1 MSMKLKARLGV
12 AFKIIVGLFYT
23 TPIWLAF
30 IFSIHPNEDFTR
42 TPLHIIPNSAT
53 FENFVM
59 VFQDLPFLTYYKN
72 TFVMLIIC
80 IPCQIIL
87 SCLAAYAFTY
97 YSFKGRNLLFT
108 IYLAA
113 MMIPGEVTLVVNYAT
128 IVKMNLLNT
137 YAGICITSLVGVGS
151 IFMLRQ
157 NMLSIPKELFEA
169 AVMDGCGKVRYLFK
183 VVIPLSKSII
193 TAMTITSFI
202 GIYNAYLWPLM
213 ISTKDEYHTL
223 QVGMAQLITETGG
236 RYGMVMAGAV
246 ISMIIPMVA
255 FFFGQKYIIQ
265 GMAAGAVK
273 S

>member
-1 MSMKLKARLGV
+1 MKFKTNMAV
-12 AFKIIVGLFYT
+12 MFKILIGLIYT
-23 TPIWLAF
+23 VPIWLAF
-30 IFSIHPNEDFTR
+30 VFSIHPNVDFTKS
-42 TPLHIIPNSAT
+42 PLHLLPEKAT
-53 FENFVM
+53 FENFIL

-72 TFVMLIIC
+72 TIIMLLIC

-97 YSFKGRNLLFT
+97 YSFKGRDLLFT

-128 IVKMNLLNT
+128 IVKLNLLNT
-137 YAGICITSLVGVGS
+137 YIGICITSLVGVGS

-157 NMLSIPKELFEA
+157 NMLAIPKELFEA
-169 AVMDGCGKVRYLFK
+169 AAMDGCGKVKYLFK
-183 VVIPLSKSII
+183 VVVPLSKSII

-202 GIYNAYLWPLM
+202 AIYNAYLWPLM
-213 ISTKDEYHTL
+213 VSTKDEYHTL
-223 QVGMAQLITETGG
+223 QVGMAQLIGETGG
-236 RYGMVMAGAV
+236 RFGIVMAGAV
-246 ISMIIPMVA
+246 VSMIIPMIA

>member
-1 MSMKLKARLGV
+1 MGIKLKSKLGV
-12 AFKIIVGLFYT
+12 AFKILLGIVYT
-23 TPIWLAF
+23 IPIWLAF
-30 IFSIHPNEDFTR
+30 VFSIHPNADFTK
-42 TPLHIIPNSAT
+42 TPLHIIPNAPT
-53 FENFVM
+53 LENFVL
-59 VFQDLPFLTYYKN
+59 VFQDLPFLSYYKN
-72 TFVMLIIC
+72 TLVMLAIC
-80 IPCQIIL
+80 IPCQIVL

-97 YSFKGRNLLFT
+97 YSFKFRDTLFM
-108 IYLAA
+108 IYLTA

-128 IVKMNLLNT
+128 IVKLDLLNS
-137 YAGICITSLVGVGS
+137 YIGICITSLVGVGS

-183 VVIPLSKSII
+183 VVIPLSTSVI
-193 TAMTITSFI
+193 TAMVISSFI

-213 ISTKDEYHTL
+213 VSTKDEYHTL
-223 QVGMAQLITETGG
+223 QVGMAQLINETGG
-236 RYGMVMAGAV
+236 RYGIVMAGAV
-246 ISMIIPMVA
+246 VSMFIPMLV

>member
-1 MSMKLKARLGV
+1 MSMKLKSNLAV
-12 AFKIIVGLFYT
+12 AFKILLGIVYT
-23 TPIWLAF
+23 IPIWLAF
-30 IFSIHPNEDFTR
+30 IFSIHPNADFTQ
-42 TPLHIIPNSAT
+42 TPLRLLPDAAT
-53 FENFVM
+53 LENFVL
-59 VFQDLPFLTYYKN
+59 VFKDLPFLTYYKN
-72 TFVMLIIC
+72 TLIMLLITL
-80 IPCQIIL
+80 PSQIIL

-97 YSFKGRNLLFT
+97 FSFKGRDLLFT

-128 IVKMNLLNT
+128 IVKMNMLNT
-137 YAGICITSLVGVGS
+137 YMGICITGLVGVGS

-202 GIYNAYLWPLM
+202 GTYNAYLWPLM
-213 ISTKDEYHTL
+213 VSTKDEYHTL
-223 QVGMAQLITETGG
+223 QVGMAQLIGETGG
-236 RYGMVMAGAV
+236 RYGIVMAGAV
-246 ISMIIPMVA
+246 ISMIVPMIA
-255 FFFGQKYIIQ
+255 FIFGQKYIIQ